1 MDQGG
6 QRSPVPPTAAD
17 AAAAASASAD
27 SRISF
32 LTETLLLK
40 QALLEAE
47 TADKTALSLKIEKLE
62 VTQGLL

>member
-1 MDQGG
+1 MGQGG

-17 AAAAASASAD
+17 ADAASAD

-40 QALLEAE
+40 QALLEAV

-62 VTQGLL
+62 VTQGLY